1 MSLPEAQLHPALLQ
15 LQAFAYS
22 YMAPLSSPLS
32 FSLLTRTLLLSLT
45 RLSLSLCPAV
55 NLSPILFPHLFL
67 FKFATIYLRRS
78 TPQSTYLWWS
88 KAARLSLLKWYPC
101 SNGIN
106 VQCQQHKQDPRLRF
120 VSALNKY
127 REICFY

>member
-45 RLSLSLCPAV
+45 HLSLCPAV
-55 NLSPILFPHLFL
+55 NLSPILFLQLFL
-67 FKFATIYLRRS
+67 FKFATTHLRRS
-78 TPQSTYLWWS
+78 TPQSTHLWCS
-88 KAARLSLLKWYPC
+88 KAARLILLKWHPC
-101 SNGIN
+101 FNGIN
-106 VQCQQHKQDPRLRF
+106 VQCQQHKQDTRLRF

-127 REICFY
+127 KEICFY